1 MSENKIQIVGYDENG
16 TEQVM
21 FLPVNCSV
29 KFVSSRKNP
38 TLKAI
43 ARLSFGGLT
52 INDIQIH
59 EEKAE
64 LSVIYPTRTV
74 IRKGKEIN
82 SSIVFPNNGYTSNTL
97 KHIIINR
104 YSEAMLNVGG
114 HPYLKVLDKKIEEAT
129 DAA

>member
-1 MSENKIQIVGYDENG
+1 MSENKISIVGYDENG
-16 TEQVM
+16 NEQTV
-21 FLPVNCSV
+21 FLPVRCSV
-29 KFVSSRKNP
+29 RIVSSRKNP

-74 IRKGKEIN
+74 IRKGKETT
-82 SSIVFPNNGYTSNTL
+82 SSIAFPNNGYTSNTL

-104 YSEAMLNVGG
+104 YSEAMLNING
-114 HPYLKVLDKKIEEAT
+114 HPYLKVLDKKFEKA
-129 DAA
+129 DNAA

>member
-16 TEQVM
+16 NEQTV
-21 FLPVNCSV
+21 FLPVRCSV
-29 KFVSSRKNP
+29 RLVSSRKNP

-64 LSVIYPTRTV
+64 LSVIYPTRAV
-74 IRKGKEIN
+74 IRKGKETN
-82 SSIVFPNNGYTSNTL
+82 SSIAFPNNGYTSNTL
-97 KHIIINR
+97 KHIIVNR

-114 HPYLKVLDKKIEEAT
+114 HPYLKVLDKKFEKES
-129 DAA
+129 AA